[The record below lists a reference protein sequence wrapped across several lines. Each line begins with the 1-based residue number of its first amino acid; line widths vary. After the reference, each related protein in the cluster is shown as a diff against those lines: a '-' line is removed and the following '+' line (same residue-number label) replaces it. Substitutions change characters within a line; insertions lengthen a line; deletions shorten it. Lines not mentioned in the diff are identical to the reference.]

1 MLKKTVIVLLCLLA
15 FLPGSAQQMSVPKD
29 KLGKPILFGSRIVN
43 VNSSLGKV
51 FSPGQRNPK
60 PVMVH
65 FSLEDGALEIV
76 PEQKLKH
83 YHGKPL
89 RFKVISE
96 TPDSCVVSLEEVF
109 SSYPEIVSAIPPKML
124 PGRAIEWE
132 VTEVAQKEDYLQVA
146 AAYRYAGGLEVEAN
160 CYFIYLREEPM
171 EPRTVDDAKA
181 GYNRIEG
188 PRKRN
193 LPSVRWDLDGGRKL
207 VFYLDK
213 SFPQEWFPYIKEGL
227 EDWNKAF
234 EAIGLE
240 QVICALPEP
249 DGLDR
254 NGPLTNMV
262 RYMDVEEANAKGD
275 VLADPR
281 SGEIL
286 QGDILWWKNVVNLL
300 QDWRYVQTG
309 AADPSARR
317 LEYPIEMLGPMIRH
331 AVCHEMGHVL
341 GLSHNMGASW
351 SYSPAQLRD
360 PAFTMEYGT
369 CASVMDYARFNHFA
383 TEADVRR
390 GVNLLPPRLGPYDYY
405 AIAMGYAPEE
415 PAPGPYCYFAPFIS
429 AAISPDPS
437 AQPETLSNDL
447 LLSSMAGINNCR
459 ALLNLDGLT
468 EERTKLIQKQYYRYI
483 FLSLS
488 NVGGVVQGRPVS
500 RKVRN
505 RTLRFVMKALSDVPP
520 QLADAAQQKRILDE
534 LEGNFLPERVEK
546 TAGEKELKNYKRQL
560 KCLYRKY
567 SKLYN

>member
-1 MLKKTVIVLLCLLA
+1 MIKKTVIILLFLLA
-15 FLPGSAQQMSVPKD
+15 FLPGSAQQMAVPKD
-29 KLGKPILFGSRIVN
+29 KLGKPILVGSRIVN
-43 VNSSLGKV
+43 VNSTHGKV

-60 PVMVH
+60 PVLAH
-65 FSLEDGALEIV
+65 FSLEDGALELI
-76 PEQKLKH
+76 PEHKVKQ
-83 YHGKPL
+83 YDGKPL
-89 RFKVISE
+89 RFDVISE
-96 TPDSCVVSLEEVF
+96 TADSYVVSLAEAF
-109 SSYPEIVSAIPPKML
+109 STYPEIVSAIPPKML
-124 PGRAIEWE
+124 PGRAVEWK
-132 VTEVAQKEDYLQVA
+132 VMDVAQNEDYLQVTA
-146 AAYRYAGGLEVEAN
+146 DYRYDGGLEVEAG

-171 EPRTVDDAKA
+171 EPRTVDDSKA

-193 LPSVRWDLDGGRKL
+193 LPSCRWDLSGGRKL
-207 VFYLDK
+207 KFYIDK

-234 EAIGLE
+234 EAIGLG
-240 QVICALPEP
+240 QVVSALPEP
-249 DGLDR
+249 EGLDR

-286 QGDILWWKNVVNLL
+286 QGDILWWKNVVQLI

-309 AADPSARR
+309 AADPSARQ
-317 LEYPIEMLGPMIRH
+317 LEYPIEILGPMIRH

-351 SYSPAQLRD
+351 AYTPSQLRD
-360 PAFTMEYGT
+360 PAFTQEYGT
-369 CASVMDYARFNHFA
+369 SASVMDYARYNHFA
-383 TEADVRR
+383 TEADVRS

-405 AIAMGYAPEE
+405 AIALGYGSSE
-415 PAPGPYCYFAPFIS
+415 PDPGPYCYFAPFIS

-437 AQPETLSNDL
+437 AQAETLSNDL
-447 LLSSMAGINNCR
+447 LLSSTIGVNNCR
-459 ALLNLDGLT
+459 ALLELDGLT
-468 EERTKLIQKQYYRYI
+468 EERVKLLQKQYYRYI

-505 RTLRFVMKALSDVPP
+505 RTLRFVMEALSKVPP
-520 QLADAAQQKRILDE
+520 QLADAVQQKRILDE

-567 SKLYN
+567 PKLNK